1 MERRTHFY
9 LDKRNKKIMGV
20 CAGIADYT
28 GVDVTI
34 VRIAVAAVVIF
45 GGGSPAAL
53 YFIAGFIAN
62 DKPRDFYEADR
73 GDRENA
79 KFWQGVRAKPR
90 HSIQQTRSRFREIDR
105 RLADVE
111 LHLTGQNR
119 RLADE
124 IEALR

>member
-1 MERRTHFY
+1 MSRRTSFY
-9 LDKRNKKIMGV
+9 LDKRNKKVMGV

-28 GVDVTI
+28 GIDVTI
-34 VRIAVAAVVIF
+34 IRIAVAALVIF

-53 YFIAGFIAN
+53 YFIAGCIAS
-62 DKPRDFYEADR
+62 DKPRDFYEADEASR
-73 GDRENA
+73 DDR

-90 HSIQQTRSRFREIDR
+90 QSIQQTRARFRELDR

-111 LHLTGQNR
+111 LHITGQNR